1 MIYYVNANAFRD
13 GDGSQTR
20 PFRHV
25 NDAAKIAL
33 PGDEVIVAPGI
44 YREYVC
50 PVHAGTEE
58 ARITYRS
65 EQPRAARIT
74 GAEELKTWTPY
85 QGDTWT
91 ARVKNRRSLQ

>member
-74 GAEELKTWTPY
+74 GADILLWRKSIMVTNLKSKRLC
-85 QGDTWT
+85 
-91 ARVKNRRSLQ
+91 ASILA